1 MAGTV
6 HVSRD
11 GAVATLRVDNRE
23 KRNAFGPPM
32 IARAMDALEELEDDD
47 DIRALVLTGTGEE
60 AFSAGFDIDYYSE
73 DPPEVD
79 KDIEDLS
86 LSDFVDQVRHFDFP
100 TIAMINGGTYGGA
113 MHLIAACDLR
123 VSVDDASFGITPAK
137 LGLIYN
143 ATAIYE
149 VMIHVGPANVKEL
162 LFTADFVD
170 AERAYEMGLLN
181 HVVERDELEERT
193 YEIAES
199 IAGNAPMSLVGMK
212 DIVRA
217 LIEQAAPTEA
227 ERQWAQKLREEATES
242 RDHKEGV
249 EAFSEGREPEF
260 EGY

>member
-1 MAGTV
+1 
-6 HVSRD
+6 
-11 GAVATLRVDNRE
+11 
-23 KRNAFGPPM
+23 M
-32 IARAMDALEELEDDD
+32 IARAMDALEEIEQEDG
-47 DIRALVLTGTGEE
+47 IRALVLTGTGEE

-73 DPPEVD
+73 DPPDEG
-79 KDIEDLS
+79 EDVEELS

-123 VSVDDASFGITPAK
+123 VAVNDATFGITPAK

-149 VMIHVGPANVKEL
+149 VMIHVGPANVKEM
-162 LFTADFVD
+162 LFTADFID
-170 AERAYEMGLLN
+170 AERAYDMGFLN

-199 IAGNAPMSLVGMK
+199 IAGNAPVSLVGMK

-217 LIEQAAPTEA
+217 LIEQGAPTEA
-227 ERQWAQKLREEATES
+227 ERQWAQKLRQEAVES